1 MFGEFDSDVILEC
14 SITLGVSKYE
24 DPLNE
29 LFYDEL
35 KMVTST
41 KVEARDDIV
50 YFTFLKNKLEIDN
63 KYG

>member
-1 MFGEFDSDVILEC
+1 VILEYT
-14 SITLGVSKYE
+14 ITLGVSKYE

-50 YFTFLKNKLEIDN
+50 YFTFLKNKLVIDN
-63 KYG
+63 MYG